1 MFGRGKGGLSKPKK
15 VHSLENLKYLHS
27 VLQKN
32 RVVNEQNYGTLVE
45 ALRLIA
51 EILIWGDQNDS
62 SVMDFFLEKNILEY
76 FLQYL
81 KQDLS
86 RKICVQLL
94 QTLNILFENITNQ
107 TAIYYLLSN
116 NHTNS
121 IITHRFDFTDE
132 EVMAYYISFLKILSF
147 RLNINTISFFY
158 IESRREFDLYVEAI
172 KLFAHPEG
180 MVRIAVRT
188 ITLNVHKVK
197 DEAALEF
204 IHHQTSLI
212 YFSHLVWSIGN
223 TILDIDCHNRC
234 QTKLKDLVA
243 EHIDHLHYIDDL
255 LSLGIEGLNEVL
267 CDQLLRRLFM
277 PLHIYSLFKQYK
289 SDATTNLGT
298 VRRPRL
304 SYSVTVFTLIH
315 VYLFLHDTR
324 LICLLTE
331 AILIGNITLPGLIIP
346 CNIPCSH
353 SQIVSDDSTTQDCSL
368 SVQNNLNYDDIDDTT
383 CGGGGGVDPA
393 MVIAKTL
400 IAATMSLRAADQASP
415 GQRLTAYLMHSVTSK
430 NPLIFSQP
438 SVSLEHGL
446 IQAKGVTP
454 TLMSIL
460 WPLNMPPLKLVDKN
474 SETCVQSSSS
484 SNLQEK
490 CSSNSLSDDSQ
501 SHSPNNNNNTGLCM
515 DASFTEKSPVQ
526 IEDSSLNLS
535 GVSTQDDQT
544 VDADL
549 SDLSGRVFLRSLF
562 RSLEIGSGSDQD
574 ALFSILLLFAIKSNK
589 GVDSPTLKLA
599 QLNSPYIENEPS
611 YNYTLVTKLIE
622 LIGDACKAE
631 SRIRLITVRMAVC
644 LLTDLVYSVDCGCQL
659 TDQHFAGIIN
669 AREEAMLVL
678 RSYFEISAIFLDL
691 FENELRRV
699 QSALPSLS
707 TLATDARLLLQPYS
721 SFMEQSNTVTK
732 NAATTSTISSISSSS
747 SLNKIPMLTCK
758 DMDLIYRLPNNERE
772 HVQRAIG
779 IYLIVHIWLERML
792 SLKVN
797 AIPCQDVVVSTD
809 NSGVSVNNSKIFSNN
824 FFSNLI
830 GIPGL
835 GGFCNI
841 PDPKTTTPVL
851 KIGDRLDLFSETLI
865 GCTVECS
872 GIHEKRFIVS
882 CGQQLVLVKPDS
894 KQLGWGVITFIGPLQ
909 DLESHCDPADS
920 RCLHV
925 TIHAPGHLTYQ
936 NSSPGRLAS
945 NTNSNNKSPIM
956 VAKFLFEDHI
966 RCMTARQLL
975 SRGKTVVEQTKLRK
989 IASLLDFPPQFIR
1002 EKFLANNPTS
1012 TGYNSGI
1019 VGSKSYMCNSQHTMI
1034 VNNRFDSAN
1043 PRGVHSSSHSS
1054 ISTGSSGKQISSN
1067 VMTETT
1073 TTEQSPSVQ
1082 IRKLIHDNNNNN
1094 INRDCHSKTGESV
1107 RSVDPQNN
1115 VNTLG
1120 CSHGTDASSSSTA
1133 VPLVCLANLN
1143 TSTTTTGSSTAST
1156 MILDKSIVKSN
1167 PPSYPTIVKPSNSR
1181 VVNQPEIS
1189 QLTLLFP
1196 VHKAVGDEKRIN
1208 ETKQQQQQQRQH
1220 EDQEEGEEEEET
1232 DSEKKKLINLS
1243 KEFSNLK
1250 STMFINDDLREN
1262 KQTEHN
1268 RLASKSKQLN
1278 YSPPSNIS
1286 DV

>member
-1 MFGRGKGGLSKPKK
+1 MFGRGKSSLSKPKK
-15 VHSLENLKYLHS
+15 VHSLENLRYLHS

-32 RVVNEQNYGTLVE
+32 RAVNEQNYGILVE

-76 FLQYL
+76 FLQYM

-86 RKICVQLL
+86 RRICVQLL

-116 NHTNS
+116 NHTNA
-121 IITHRFDFTDE
+121 IITHRFDFADE

-147 RLNINTISFFY
+147 RLNVNTISFFY

-223 TILDIDCHNRC
+223 TILDIDCHKC

-267 CDQLLRRLFM
+267 CDQLLRRLFI

-315 VYLFLHDTR
+315 VYLFLRDTR

-331 AILIGNITLPGLIIP
+331 AILIGDLTLPGLIIP
-346 CNIPCSH
+346 CNIPCSN
-353 SQIVSDDSTTQDCSL
+353 SQIVFNDSTTQDCSV
-368 SVQNNLNYDDIDDTT
+368 SFQNNLNYDETDDTASDD
-383 CGGGGGVDPA
+383 DPA
-393 MVIAKTL
+393 MNIARTL
-400 IAATMSLRAADQASP
+400 IAATVSLRASDQASP
-415 GQRLTAYLMHSVTSK
+415 GKRLTAYLIHSVTSK

-438 SVSLEHGL
+438 SESLEHGL
-446 IQAKGVTP
+446 TQAKGVTP
-454 TLMSIL
+454 TLMSVL
-460 WPLNMPPLKLVDKN
+460 WPPNMAPLKLVGRN
-474 SETCVQSSSS
+474 SETCAQSSSTSNPCEKRS
-484 SNLQEK
+484 SDLSPGDSQIQ
-490 CSSNSLSDDSQ
+490 SSNSCTDVSSI
-501 SHSPNNNNNTGLCM
+501 
-515 DASFTEKSPVQ
+515 EKSPVK
-526 IEDSSLNLS
+526 IEDSSFNS
-535 GVSTQDDQT
+535 SVVFEQNDKPI
-544 VDADL
+544 DADL
-549 SDLSGRVFLRSLF
+549 SNLSGRVFLRSLF
-562 RSLEIGSGSDQD
+562 RSLGIGSGSDQD

-589 GVDSPTLKLA
+589 GVDLATLKLA
-599 QLNSPYIENEPS
+599 QLDGPDIKNEPS

-622 LIGDACKAE
+622 LIGDACKAG
-631 SRIRLITVRMAVC
+631 SRIRLITVRMAIR
-644 LLTDLVYSVDCGCQL
+644 LLTDLVYSVSCGCQL
-659 TDQHFAGIIN
+659 SDQHFAGIIN
-669 AREEAMLVL
+669 SREEAMLVL

-691 FENELRRV
+691 FENELRRI
-699 QSALPSLS
+699 QSALPLLS
-707 TLATDARLLLQPYS
+707 TLATDARLLIKPYS
-721 SFMEQSNTVTK
+721 SFLEQSEITK
-732 NAATTSTISSISSSS
+732 DTTNAIISS
-747 SLNKIPMLTCK
+747 NKMQMLTCN

-779 IYLIVHIWLERML
+779 IYLLVHIWLERML
-792 SLKVN
+792 SLKMNVTS
-797 AIPCQDVVVSTD
+797 CQDVIVDTD
-809 NSGVSVNNSKIFSNN
+809 NICSSVHNSEIFPNDL
-824 FFSNLI
+824 FSNLV

-835 GGFCNI
+835 GGFCSI
-841 PDPKTTTPVL
+841 PDPKSTTPAL
-851 KIGDRLDLFSETLI
+851 KTGDRLDLFSETLI

-925 TIHAPGHLTYQ
+925 TIHAPGHLTCQ
-936 NSSPGRLAS
+936 NSSPGRLFS
-945 NTNSNNKSPIM
+945 NINNTNSKSPIM

-1002 EKFLANNPTS
+1002 EKFLANNTS

-1019 VGSKSYMCNSQHTMI
+1019 VGSKNYMCNNQHTMI
-1034 VNNRFDSAN
+1034 VNNRLDPAN
-1043 PRGVHSSSHSS
+1043 TRGMHLNSISSSGRR
-1054 ISTGSSGKQISSN
+1054 IGTNVITGTKRA
-1067 VMTETT
+1067 
-1073 TTEQSPSVQ
+1073 EQSPPVQ
-1082 IRKLIHDNNNNN
+1082 TRKFISDNDNNTNN
-1094 INRDCHSKTGESV
+1094 DSSSKTGEGV
-1107 RSVDPQNN
+1107 RPGDCLVGQQGN
-1115 VNTLG
+1115 VNTSG
-1120 CSHGTDASSSSTA
+1120 CLHDTYGTDASSLVA
-1133 VPLVCLANLN
+1133 PLVYLASSN
-1143 TSTTTTGSSTAST
+1143 TSAMSITKATESIAST
-1156 MILDKSIVKSN
+1156 STLGEPV
-1167 PPSYPTIVKPSNSR
+1167 VKPNPLLNFTITKTPNSR
-1181 VVNQPEIS
+1181 MMNQQEIS
-1189 QLTLLFP
+1189 QLTTSSS
-1196 VHKAVGDEKRIN
+1196 VHKTVGIGKRITEKKEEKQHWPQQHEDDDDEEEQTVDEKR
-1208 ETKQQQQQQRQH
+1208 
-1220 EDQEEGEEEEET
+1220 
-1232 DSEKKKLINLS
+1232 KLINLS
-1243 KEFSNLK
+1243 KALSNLK
-1250 STMFINDDLREN
+1250 PDMSTNDYLSGN
-1262 KQTEHN
+1262 KQAEHN
-1268 RLASKSKQLN
+1268 YLSSESKQLN
-1278 YSPPSNIS
+1278 YSSGNIS

>member
-1 MFGRGKGGLSKPKK
+1 MFGRGKSSLSKPKK
-15 VHSLENLKYLHS
+15 VHSLENLRYLHS

-32 RVVNEQNYGTLVE
+32 RAVNEQNYGILVE

-76 FLQYL
+76 FLQYM

-86 RKICVQLL
+86 RRICVQLL

-116 NHTNS
+116 NHTNA
-121 IITHRFDFTDE
+121 IITHRFDFADE

-147 RLNINTISFFY
+147 RLNVNTISFFY

-223 TILDIDCHNRC
+223 TILDIDCHKC

-267 CDQLLRRLFM
+267 CDQLLRRLFI

-315 VYLFLHDTR
+315 VYLFLRDTR

-331 AILIGNITLPGLIIP
+331 AILIGDLTLPGLIIP
-346 CNIPCSH
+346 CNIPCSN
-353 SQIVSDDSTTQDCSL
+353 SQIVFNDSTTQDCSV
-368 SVQNNLNYDDIDDTT
+368 SFQNNLNYDETDDTASDD
-383 CGGGGGVDPA
+383 DPA
-393 MVIAKTL
+393 MNIARTL
-400 IAATMSLRAADQASP
+400 IAATVSLRASDQASP
-415 GQRLTAYLMHSVTSK
+415 GKRLTAYLIHSVTSK

-438 SVSLEHGL
+438 SESLEHGL
-446 IQAKGVTP
+446 TQAKGVTP
-454 TLMSIL
+454 TLMSVL
-460 WPLNMPPLKLVDKN
+460 WPPNMAPLKLVGRN
-474 SETCVQSSSS
+474 SETCAQSSSTSNPCEKRS
-484 SNLQEK
+484 SDLSPGDSQIQ
-490 CSSNSLSDDSQ
+490 SSNSCTDVSSI
-501 SHSPNNNNNTGLCM
+501 
-515 DASFTEKSPVQ
+515 EKSPVK
-526 IEDSSLNLS
+526 IEDSSFNS
-535 GVSTQDDQT
+535 SVVFEQNDKPI
-544 VDADL
+544 DADL
-549 SDLSGRVFLRSLF
+549 SNLSGRVFLRSLF
-562 RSLEIGSGSDQD
+562 RSLGIGSGSDQD

-589 GVDSPTLKLA
+589 GVDLATLKLA
-599 QLNSPYIENEPS
+599 QLDGPDIKNEPS

-622 LIGDACKAE
+622 LIGDACKAG
-631 SRIRLITVRMAVC
+631 SRIRLITVRMAIR
-644 LLTDLVYSVDCGCQL
+644 LLTDLVYSVSCGCQL
-659 TDQHFAGIIN
+659 SDQHFAGIIN
-669 AREEAMLVL
+669 SREEAMLVL

-691 FENELRRV
+691 FENELRRI
-699 QSALPSLS
+699 QSALPLLS
-707 TLATDARLLLQPYS
+707 TLATDARLLIQPYS
-721 SFMEQSNTVTK
+721 SFLEQSEITK
-732 NAATTSTISSISSSS
+732 DTTNAIISS
-747 SLNKIPMLTCK
+747 NKMQMLTCN

-779 IYLIVHIWLERML
+779 IYLLVHIWLERML
-792 SLKVN
+792 SLKMNVTS
-797 AIPCQDVVVSTD
+797 CQDVIVDTD
-809 NSGVSVNNSKIFSNN
+809 NICSSVHNSEIFPNDL
-824 FFSNLI
+824 FSNLV

-835 GGFCNI
+835 GGFCSI
-841 PDPKTTTPVL
+841 PDPKSTTPAL
-851 KIGDRLDLFSETLI
+851 KTGDRLDLFSETLI

-925 TIHAPGHLTYQ
+925 TIHAPGHLTCQ
-936 NSSPGRLAS
+936 NSSPGRLFS
-945 NTNSNNKSPIM
+945 NINNTNSKSPIM

-1002 EKFLANNPTS
+1002 EKFLANNTS

-1019 VGSKSYMCNSQHTMI
+1019 VGSKNYMCNSQHTMI
-1034 VNNRFDSAN
+1034 VNNRFDPAN
-1043 PRGVHSSSHSS
+1043 TRGMHLNSISSSGRR
-1054 ISTGSSGKQISSN
+1054 IGTNVITGTKRA
-1067 VMTETT
+1067 
-1073 TTEQSPSVQ
+1073 EQSPPVQ
-1082 IRKLIHDNNNNN
+1082 TRKFISDNDNNTNN
-1094 INRDCHSKTGESV
+1094 DSSSKTGESV
-1107 RSVDPQNN
+1107 RPGDCLVGQQGN
-1115 VNTLG
+1115 VNTSG
-1120 CSHGTDASSSSTA
+1120 CLHDTYGTDASSLVA
-1133 VPLVCLANLN
+1133 PLVYLASSN
-1143 TSTTTTGSSTAST
+1143 TSAMSITKATESIAST
-1156 MILDKSIVKSN
+1156 STLGEPV
-1167 PPSYPTIVKPSNSR
+1167 VKPNPLLNFTITKTPNSR
-1181 VVNQPEIS
+1181 MMNQQEIS
-1189 QLTLLFP
+1189 QLTTSSS
-1196 VHKAVGDEKRIN
+1196 VHKTVGIGKRITEKKEEKQHWPQQHEDDDDEEEQTVDEKR
-1208 ETKQQQQQQRQH
+1208 
-1220 EDQEEGEEEEET
+1220 
-1232 DSEKKKLINLS
+1232 KLINLS
-1243 KEFSNLK
+1243 KALSNLK
-1250 STMFINDDLREN
+1250 PDMSTNDYLSGN
-1262 KQTEHN
+1262 KQAEHN
-1268 RLASKSKQLN
+1268 YLSSESKQLN
-1278 YSPPSNIS
+1278 YSSGNIS

>member
-1 MFGRGKGGLSKPKK
+1 MFGRGKSSLSKPKK
-15 VHSLENLKYLHS
+15 VHSLENLRYLHS

-32 RVVNEQNYGTLVE
+32 RAVNEQNYGILVE

-76 FLQYL
+76 FLQYM

-86 RKICVQLL
+86 RRICVQLL

-116 NHTNS
+116 NHTNA
-121 IITHRFDFTDE
+121 IITHRFDFADE

-147 RLNINTISFFY
+147 RLNVNTISFFY

-188 ITLNVHKVK
+188 ITLNVHK
-197 DEAALEF
+197 
-204 IHHQTSLI
+204 
-212 YFSHLVWSIGN
+212 GN
-223 TILDIDCHNRC
+223 TILDIDCHKC

-267 CDQLLRRLFM
+267 CDQLLRRLFI

-315 VYLFLHDTR
+315 VYLFLRDTR

-331 AILIGNITLPGLIIP
+331 AILIGDLTLPGLIIP
-346 CNIPCSH
+346 CNIPCSN
-353 SQIVSDDSTTQDCSL
+353 SQIVFNNSTTQDCSVSFL
-368 SVQNNLNYDDIDDTT
+368 NNLNYDETDDTASDD
-383 CGGGGGVDPA
+383 DPA
-393 MVIAKTL
+393 MNIARTL
-400 IAATMSLRAADQASP
+400 IAATVSLRASDQASP
-415 GQRLTAYLMHSVTSK
+415 GKRLTAYLIHSVTSK

-438 SVSLEHGL
+438 SESLEHGL
-446 IQAKGVTP
+446 TQAKGVTQ
-454 TLMSIL
+454 TLMSVL
-460 WPLNMPPLKLVDKN
+460 WPPNMAPLKLVERN
-474 SETCVQSSSS
+474 SETCAQSSSTSNPYEKRS
-484 SNLQEK
+484 SD
-490 CSSNSLSDDSQ
+490 LSPGDSQ
-501 SHSPNNNNNTGLCM
+501 IQSPNSCT
-515 DASFTEKSPVQ
+515 DVSSIEKSPVKT
-526 IEDSSLNLS
+526 EDSSFNS
-535 GVSTQDDQT
+535 SVVFGQNDKPI
-544 VDADL
+544 DADL
-549 SDLSGRVFLRSLF
+549 SNLSGRVFLRSLF

-589 GVDSPTLKLA
+589 GVDLATLKLA
-599 QLNSPYIENEPS
+599 QLNGLDIKNEPS

-622 LIGDACKAE
+622 LIGDACKAG
-631 SRIRLITVRMAVC
+631 SRIRLITVRMAIR
-644 LLTDLVYSVDCGCQL
+644 LLTDLVYSVSCGCQL
-659 TDQHFAGIIN
+659 SDQHFAGIIN

-691 FENELRRV
+691 FENELRRI
-699 QSALPSLS
+699 QSALPLLS
-707 TLATDARLLLQPYS
+707 TLATDARLLIQPYS
-721 SFMEQSNTVTK
+721 SFLEQSEITK
-732 NAATTSTISSISSSS
+732 DTTNAISSS
-747 SLNKIPMLTCK
+747 NKMQMLTCD

-772 HVQRAIG
+772 HIQRAIG

-792 SLKVN
+792 SLKMNVTS
-797 AIPCQDVVVSTD
+797 CQDVIVDAD
-809 NSGVSVNNSKIFSNN
+809 NICSSVHNSEIFPNDL
-824 FFSNLI
+824 FSNLV

-835 GGFCNI
+835 GGFCSI
-841 PDPKTTTPVL
+841 SDPKSTTPTL
-851 KIGDRLDLFSETLI
+851 KTGDRLDLFSETLI

-925 TIHAPGHLTYQ
+925 TIHAPGHLTCQ
-936 NSSPGRLAS
+936 NSSPGRLFS
-945 NTNSNNKSPIM
+945 NINNTNSKSPIM

-1002 EKFLANNPTS
+1002 EKFLANNTS

-1019 VGSKSYMCNSQHTMI
+1019 VGSKNYMCNSQHTMI
-1034 VNNRFDSAN
+1034 VNNRFDPAN
-1043 PRGVHSSSHSS
+1043 TSGMHLNS
-1054 ISTGSSGKQISSN
+1054 ISTSGRRIGAN
-1067 VMTETT
+1067 VITGTKRA
-1073 TTEQSPSVQ
+1073 EQSPPVQ
-1082 IRKLIHDNNNNN
+1082 IRKFISDNDNSTNN
-1094 INRDCHSKTGESV
+1094 DSSSKTGESV
-1107 RSVDPQNN
+1107 RPGDCLVGLQGNA
-1115 VNTLG
+1115 NTSG
-1120 CSHGTDASSSSTA
+1120 CLHDTYGTDASSLVA
-1133 VPLVCLANLN
+1133 PLVCLANSN
-1143 TSTTTTGSSTAST
+1143 TSTMSITKATESTAST
-1156 MILDKSIVKSN
+1156 STLGEPV
-1167 PPSYPTIVKPSNSR
+1167 VKPNPLLNFTITKTPNSR
-1181 VVNQPEIS
+1181 MMNQQEIS
-1189 QLTLLFP
+1189 QLTTSSS
-1196 VHKAVGDEKRIN
+1196 VHKTVGVGKRITEKKEEKQHWPQQHEDDEEEQTVDEKR
-1208 ETKQQQQQQRQH
+1208 
-1220 EDQEEGEEEEET
+1220 
-1232 DSEKKKLINLS
+1232 KLINLS
-1243 KEFSNLK
+1243 KAFSNLK
-1250 STMFINDDLREN
+1250 PDMSTNDYLSGN
-1262 KQTEHN
+1262 KQAEHN
-1268 RLASKSKQLN
+1268 YLSSESKQLN
-1278 YSPPSNIS
+1278 YSPGDIS

>member
-1 MFGRGKGGLSKPKK
+1 
-15 VHSLENLKYLHS
+15 
-27 VLQKN
+27 
-32 RVVNEQNYGTLVE
+32 
-45 ALRLIA
+45 
-51 EILIWGDQNDS
+51 
-62 SVMDFFLEKNILEY
+62 MDFFLEKNILEY
-76 FLQYL
+76 FLQYM

-86 RKICVQLL
+86 RRICVQLL

-116 NHTNS
+116 NHTNA
-121 IITHRFDFTDE
+121 IITHRFDFADE

-147 RLNINTISFFY
+147 RLNVNTISFFY

-223 TILDIDCHNRC
+223 TILDIDCHKC

-267 CDQLLRRLFM
+267 CDQLLRRLFI

-315 VYLFLHDTR
+315 VYLFLRDTR

-331 AILIGNITLPGLIIP
+331 AILIGDLTLPGLIIP
-346 CNIPCSH
+346 CNIPCSN
-353 SQIVSDDSTTQDCSL
+353 SQIVFNDSTTQDCSV
-368 SVQNNLNYDDIDDTT
+368 SFQNNLNYDETDDTASDD
-383 CGGGGGVDPA
+383 DPA
-393 MVIAKTL
+393 MNIARTL
-400 IAATMSLRAADQASP
+400 IAATVSLRASDQASP
-415 GQRLTAYLMHSVTSK
+415 GKRLTAYLIHSVTSK

-438 SVSLEHGL
+438 SESLEHGL
-446 IQAKGVTP
+446 TQAKGVTP
-454 TLMSIL
+454 TLMSVL
-460 WPLNMPPLKLVDKN
+460 WPPNMAPLKLVGRN
-474 SETCVQSSSS
+474 SETCAQSSSTSNPCEKRS
-484 SNLQEK
+484 SDLSPGDSQIQ
-490 CSSNSLSDDSQ
+490 SSNSCTDVSSI
-501 SHSPNNNNNTGLCM
+501 
-515 DASFTEKSPVQ
+515 EKSPVK
-526 IEDSSLNLS
+526 IEDSSFNS
-535 GVSTQDDQT
+535 SVVFEQNDKPI
-544 VDADL
+544 DADL
-549 SDLSGRVFLRSLF
+549 SNLSGRVFLRSLF
-562 RSLEIGSGSDQD
+562 RSLGIGSGSDQD

-589 GVDSPTLKLA
+589 GVDLATLKLA
-599 QLNSPYIENEPS
+599 QLDGPDIKNEPS

-622 LIGDACKAE
+622 LIGDACKAG
-631 SRIRLITVRMAVC
+631 SRIRLITVRMAIR
-644 LLTDLVYSVDCGCQL
+644 LLTDLVYSVSCGCQL
-659 TDQHFAGIIN
+659 SDQHFAGIIN
-669 AREEAMLVL
+669 SREEAMLVL

-691 FENELRRV
+691 FENELRRI
-699 QSALPSLS
+699 QSALPLLS
-707 TLATDARLLLQPYS
+707 TLATDARLLIQPYS
-721 SFMEQSNTVTK
+721 SFLEQSEITK
-732 NAATTSTISSISSSS
+732 DTTNAIISS
-747 SLNKIPMLTCK
+747 NKMQMLTCN

-779 IYLIVHIWLERML
+779 IYLLVHIWLERML
-792 SLKVN
+792 SLKMNVTS
-797 AIPCQDVVVSTD
+797 CQDVIVDTD
-809 NSGVSVNNSKIFSNN
+809 NICSSVHNSEIFPNDL
-824 FFSNLI
+824 FSNLV

-835 GGFCNI
+835 GGFCSI
-841 PDPKTTTPVL
+841 PDPKSTTPAL
-851 KIGDRLDLFSETLI
+851 KTGDRLDLFSETLI

-925 TIHAPGHLTYQ
+925 TIHAPGHLTCQ
-936 NSSPGRLAS
+936 NSSPGRLFS
-945 NTNSNNKSPIM
+945 NINNTNSKSPIM

-1002 EKFLANNPTS
+1002 EKFLANNTS

-1019 VGSKSYMCNSQHTMI
+1019 VGSKNYMCNSQHTMI
-1034 VNNRFDSAN
+1034 VNNRFDPAN
-1043 PRGVHSSSHSS
+1043 TRGMHLNSISSSGRR
-1054 ISTGSSGKQISSN
+1054 IGTNVITGTKRA
-1067 VMTETT
+1067 
-1073 TTEQSPSVQ
+1073 EQSPPVQ
-1082 IRKLIHDNNNNN
+1082 TRKFISDNDNNTNN
-1094 INRDCHSKTGESV
+1094 DSSSKTGESV
-1107 RSVDPQNN
+1107 RPGDCLVGQQGN
-1115 VNTLG
+1115 VNTSG
-1120 CSHGTDASSSSTA
+1120 CLHDTYGTDASSLVA
-1133 VPLVCLANLN
+1133 PLVYLASSN
-1143 TSTTTTGSSTAST
+1143 TSAMSITKATESIAST
-1156 MILDKSIVKSN
+1156 STLGEPV
-1167 PPSYPTIVKPSNSR
+1167 VKPNPLLNFTITKTPNSR
-1181 VVNQPEIS
+1181 MMNQQEIS
-1189 QLTLLFP
+1189 QLTTSSS
-1196 VHKAVGDEKRIN
+1196 VHKTVGIGKRITEKKEEKQHWPQQHEDDDDEEEQTVDEKR
-1208 ETKQQQQQQRQH
+1208 
-1220 EDQEEGEEEEET
+1220 
-1232 DSEKKKLINLS
+1232 KLINLS
-1243 KEFSNLK
+1243 KALSNLK
-1250 STMFINDDLREN
+1250 PDMSTNDYLSGN
-1262 KQTEHN
+1262 KQAEHN
-1268 RLASKSKQLN
+1268 YLSSESKQLN
-1278 YSPPSNIS
+1278 YSSGNIS

>member
-1 MFGRGKGGLSKPKK
+1 MFGRGKSSLSKPKK

-32 RVVNEQNYGTLVE
+32 RAVSEQNYGILVE

-76 FLQYL
+76 FLQYM

-86 RKICVQLL
+86 RRICVQLL

-116 NHTNS
+116 NHTNA

-147 RLNINTISFFY
+147 RLNVNTISFFY
-158 IESRREFDLYVEAI
+158 IESRREFNLYVEAI

-223 TILDIDCHNRC
+223 TILDIDCHKC

-267 CDQLLRRLFM
+267 CDQLLRRLFI
-277 PLHIYSLFKQYK
+277 PLHIYSLLKQYK
-289 SDATTNLGT
+289 SDATTNLGA

-315 VYLFLHDTR
+315 VYLFLRDTR

-331 AILIGNITLPGLIIP
+331 AILIGDLTLPGLIIP
-346 CNIPCSH
+346 CNIPCSN
-353 SQIVSDDSTTQDCSL
+353 SQIVFNDPTTQDCSV
-368 SVQNNLNYDDIDDTT
+368 SFQRNLNYEETDDTASDD
-383 CGGGGGVDPA
+383 DPA
-393 MVIAKTL
+393 MIIAKTL
-400 IAATMSLRAADQASP
+400 IAATVSLRASDQASP
-415 GQRLTAYLMHSVTSK
+415 GQRLTTYLIHSVTSK

-438 SVSLEHGL
+438 SESLEHGL
-446 IQAKGVTP
+446 TQAKGVTP
-454 TLMSIL
+454 TLMSVL
-460 WPLNMPPLKLVDKN
+460 WPPNVAPLKLVEKN
-474 SETCVQSSSS
+474 TETYVQSSIS
-484 SNLQEK
+484 SNPCEK
-490 CSSNSLSDDSQ
+490 RSSDLSPGDSQ
-501 SHSPNNNNNTGLCM
+501 IQSPNSCQ
-515 DASFTEKSPVQ
+515 DSYASFEKSPVK
-526 IEDSSLNLS
+526 IEDSSSNS
-535 GVSTQDDQT
+535 SVVFEQNDKMI
-544 VDADL
+544 DADL
-549 SDLSGRVFLRSLF
+549 SNLSGRVFLRSLF

-574 ALFSILLLFAIKSNK
+574 AIFSILLLFAIKSNK
-589 GVDSPTLKLA
+589 GVDLATLKLA
-599 QLNSPYIENEPS
+599 QLNGPDIKNEPS

-631 SRIRLITVRMAVC
+631 SRIRLITVRMAIR
-644 LLTDLVYSVDCGCQL
+644 LLTDLVYSVNCGCQL
-659 TDQHFAGIIN
+659 SDQHFAEIIN

-691 FENELRRV
+691 FENELRRI
-699 QSALPSLS
+699 QSALPLLS
-707 TLATDARLLLQPYS
+707 TLATDARLLIQPYS
-721 SFMEQSNTVTK
+721 SYLEQSDEITK
-732 NAATTSTISSISSSS
+732 HTTNATTSS
-747 SLNKIPMLTCK
+747 NKMQMLTCN

-772 HVQRAIG
+772 HIQRAIG

-792 SLKVN
+792 TLKMNVTS
-797 AIPCQDVVVSTD
+797 CQDVIVDAD
-809 NSGVSVNNSKIFSNN
+809 NICLSVQNSEIFPNDL
-824 FFSNLI
+824 FSNLV

-835 GGFCNI
+835 GGFCSI
-841 PDPKTTTPVL
+841 PDPKTTTPSL
-851 KIGDRLDLFSETLI
+851 KTGDRLDLFSETLI

-925 TIHAPGHLTYQ
+925 TIHAPGHLTCQ
-936 NSSPGRLAS
+936 NSSPGRLFS
-945 NTNSNNKSPIM
+945 NINNTDSKSPIM

-1002 EKFLANNPTS
+1002 EKFLANNTS
-1012 TGYNSGI
+1012 TGYNNGI
-1019 VGSKSYMCNSQHTMI
+1019 VGSKNYMCNNQHTMI
-1034 VNNRFDSAN
+1034 VNNRFDPAN
-1043 PRGVHSSSHSS
+1043 TRGMHLNSSSSS
-1054 ISTGSSGKQISSN
+1054 VKRISTN
-1067 VMTETT
+1067 VITGTKRA
-1073 TTEQSPSVQ
+1073 EQSPPVQ
-1082 IRKLIHDNNNNN
+1082 IRKFINDNDNSNTNKDSSGK
-1094 INRDCHSKTGESV
+1094 IGESV
-1107 RSVDPQNN
+1107 RPGVCLFDQQGD
-1115 VNTLG
+1115 VNTSG
-1120 CSHGTDASSSSTA
+1120 CLHDTYGTDSSSLVA
-1133 VPLVCLANLN
+1133 PLVCLANSS
-1143 TSTTTTGSSTAST
+1143 TSTISMTKAIESTAST
-1156 MILDKSIVKSN
+1156 STLGEPVVKSN
-1167 PPSYPTIVKPSNSR
+1167 PLQTFTIIKTPNSR
-1181 VVNQPEIS
+1181 IMNQQEIS
-1189 QLTLLFP
+1189 QLTSSS
-1196 VHKAVGDEKRIN
+1196 VHKTVSDGKRIN
-1208 ETKQQQQQQRQH
+1208 KKKEDKQQWPQLH
-1220 EDQEEGEEEEET
+1220 EDEDEQIV
-1232 DSEKKKLINLS
+1232 DEKKKLINLS
-1243 KEFSNLK
+1243 EAFSNLK
-1250 STMFINDDLREN
+1250 SNMFTNDYSSGN
-1262 KQTEHN
+1262 KQAEHQC
-1268 RLASKSKQLN
+1268 LSSESKQSN
-1278 YSPPSNIS
+1278 YSSGDIS

>member
-1 MFGRGKGGLSKPKK
+1 MFGRGKSSLSKPKK
-15 VHSLENLKYLHS
+15 VHSLENLRYLHS

-32 RVVNEQNYGTLVE
+32 RAVNEQNYGILVE

-76 FLQYL
+76 FLQYM

-86 RKICVQLL
+86 RRICVQLL

-116 NHTNS
+116 NHTNA
-121 IITHRFDFTDE
+121 IITHRFDFADE

-147 RLNINTISFFY
+147 RLNVNTISFFY

-223 TILDIDCHNRC
+223 TILDIDCHKC

-267 CDQLLRRLFM
+267 CDQLLRRLFI

-315 VYLFLHDTR
+315 VYLFLRDTR

-331 AILIGNITLPGLIIP
+331 AILIGDLTLPGLIIP
-346 CNIPCSH
+346 CNIPCSN
-353 SQIVSDDSTTQDCSL
+353 SQIVFNDSTTQDCSV
-368 SVQNNLNYDDIDDTT
+368 SFQNNLNYDETDDTASDD
-383 CGGGGGVDPA
+383 DPA
-393 MVIAKTL
+393 MNIARTL
-400 IAATMSLRAADQASP
+400 IAATVSLRASDQASP
-415 GQRLTAYLMHSVTSK
+415 GKRLTAYLIHSVTSK

-438 SVSLEHGL
+438 SESLEHGL
-446 IQAKGVTP
+446 TQAKGVTP
-454 TLMSIL
+454 TLMSVL
-460 WPLNMPPLKLVDKN
+460 WPPNMAPLKLVGRN
-474 SETCVQSSSS
+474 SETCAQSSSTSNPCEKRS
-484 SNLQEK
+484 SDLSPGDSQIQ
-490 CSSNSLSDDSQ
+490 SSNSCTDVSSI
-501 SHSPNNNNNTGLCM
+501 
-515 DASFTEKSPVQ
+515 EKSPVK
-526 IEDSSLNLS
+526 IEDSSFNS
-535 GVSTQDDQT
+535 SVVFEQNDKPI
-544 VDADL
+544 DADL
-549 SDLSGRVFLRSLF
+549 SNLSGRVFLRSLF
-562 RSLEIGSGSDQD
+562 RSLGIGSGSDQD

-589 GVDSPTLKLA
+589 GVDLATLKLA
-599 QLNSPYIENEPS
+599 QLDGPDIKNEPS

-622 LIGDACKAE
+622 LIGDACKAG
-631 SRIRLITVRMAVC
+631 SRIRLITVRMAIR
-644 LLTDLVYSVDCGCQL
+644 LLTDLVYSVSCGCQL
-659 TDQHFAGIIN
+659 SDQHFAGIIN
-669 AREEAMLVL
+669 SREEAMLVL

-691 FENELRRV
+691 FENELRRI
-699 QSALPSLS
+699 QSALPLLS
-707 TLATDARLLLQPYS
+707 TLATDARLLIQPYS
-721 SFMEQSNTVTK
+721 SFLEQSEITK
-732 NAATTSTISSISSSS
+732 DTTNAIISS
-747 SLNKIPMLTCK
+747 NKMQMLTCN

-779 IYLIVHIWLERML
+779 IYLLVHIWLERML
-792 SLKVN
+792 SLKMNVTS
-797 AIPCQDVVVSTD
+797 CQDVIVDTD
-809 NSGVSVNNSKIFSNN
+809 NICSSVHNSEIFPNDL
-824 FFSNLI
+824 FSNLV

-835 GGFCNI
+835 GGFCSI
-841 PDPKTTTPVL
+841 PDPKSTTPAL
-851 KIGDRLDLFSETLI
+851 KTGDRLDLFSETLI

-925 TIHAPGHLTYQ
+925 TIHAPGHLTCQ
-936 NSSPGRLAS
+936 NSSPGRLFS
-945 NTNSNNKSPIM
+945 NINNTNSKSPIM

-1002 EKFLANNPTS
+1002 EKFLANNTS

-1019 VGSKSYMCNSQHTMI
+1019 VGSKNYMCNSQHTMI
-1034 VNNRFDSAN
+1034 VNNRFDPAN
-1043 PRGVHSSSHSS
+1043 TRGMHLNSISSSGRR
-1054 ISTGSSGKQISSN
+1054 IGTNVITGTKRA
-1067 VMTETT
+1067 
-1073 TTEQSPSVQ
+1073 EQSPPVQ
-1082 IRKLIHDNNNNN
+1082 TRKFISDNDNNTNN
-1094 INRDCHSKTGESV
+1094 DSSSKTGESV
-1107 RSVDPQNN
+1107 RPDLSVLETN
-1115 VNTLG
+1115 
-1120 CSHGTDASSSSTA
+1120 
-1133 VPLVCLANLN
+1133 
-1143 TSTTTTGSSTAST
+1143 
-1156 MILDKSIVKSN
+1156 
-1167 PPSYPTIVKPSNSR
+1167 SY
-1181 VVNQPEIS
+1181 
-1189 QLTLLFP
+1189 
-1196 VHKAVGDEKRIN
+1196 H
-1208 ETKQQQQQQRQH
+1208 
-1220 EDQEEGEEEEET
+1220 
-1232 DSEKKKLINLS
+1232 
-1243 KEFSNLK
+1243 
-1250 STMFINDDLREN
+1250 
-1262 KQTEHN
+1262 
-1268 RLASKSKQLN
+1268 
-1278 YSPPSNIS
+1278 
-1286 DV
+1286 

>member
-1 MFGRGKGGLSKPKK
+1 MFGRGKSSLSKPKK
-15 VHSLENLKYLHS
+15 VHSLENLRYLHS

-32 RVVNEQNYGTLVE
+32 RAVNEQNYGILVE

-76 FLQYL
+76 FLQYM

-86 RKICVQLL
+86 RRICVQLL

-116 NHTNS
+116 NHTNA
-121 IITHRFDFTDE
+121 IITHRFDFADE

-147 RLNINTISFFY
+147 RLNVNTISFFY

-223 TILDIDCHNRC
+223 TILDIDCHKC

-267 CDQLLRRLFM
+267 CDQLLRRLFI

-315 VYLFLHDTR
+315 VYLFLRDTR

-331 AILIGNITLPGLIIP
+331 AILIGDLTLPGLIIP
-346 CNIPCSH
+346 CNIPCSN
-353 SQIVSDDSTTQDCSL
+353 SQIVFNDSTTQDCSV
-368 SVQNNLNYDDIDDTT
+368 SFQNNLNYDETDDTASDD
-383 CGGGGGVDPA
+383 DPA
-393 MVIAKTL
+393 MNIARTL
-400 IAATMSLRAADQASP
+400 IAATVSLRASDQASP
-415 GQRLTAYLMHSVTSK
+415 GKRLTAYLIHSVTSK

-438 SVSLEHGL
+438 SESLEHGL
-446 IQAKGVTP
+446 TQAKGVTP
-454 TLMSIL
+454 TLMSVL
-460 WPLNMPPLKLVDKN
+460 WPPNMAPLKLVGRN
-474 SETCVQSSSS
+474 SETCAQSSSTSNPCEKRS
-484 SNLQEK
+484 SDLSPGDSQIQ
-490 CSSNSLSDDSQ
+490 SSNSCTALFDFIANKRRIENKASSEPEPIPKERNKDLKKTRPDRFDKSASIGLSFCSKTTDELNDES
-501 SHSPNNNNNTGLCM
+501 SILTG
-515 DASFTEKSPVQ
+515 DFS
-526 IEDSSLNLS
+526 IED
-535 GVSTQDDQT
+535 TC
-544 VDADL
+544 VDLA
-549 SDLSGRVFLRSLF
+549 
-562 RSLEIGSGSDQD
+562 
-574 ALFSILLLFAIKSNK
+574 
-589 GVDSPTLKLA
+589 TLKLA
-599 QLNSPYIENEPS
+599 QLDGPDIKNEPS

-622 LIGDACKAE
+622 LIGDACKAG
-631 SRIRLITVRMAVC
+631 SRIRLITVRMAIR
-644 LLTDLVYSVDCGCQL
+644 LLTDLVYSVSCGCQL
-659 TDQHFAGIIN
+659 SDQHFAGIIN
-669 AREEAMLVL
+669 SREEAMLVL

-691 FENELRRV
+691 FENELRRI
-699 QSALPSLS
+699 QSALPLLS
-707 TLATDARLLLQPYS
+707 TLATDARLLIQPYS
-721 SFMEQSNTVTK
+721 SFLEQSEITK
-732 NAATTSTISSISSSS
+732 DTTNAIISS
-747 SLNKIPMLTCK
+747 NKMQMLTCN

-779 IYLIVHIWLERML
+779 IYLLVHIWLERML
-792 SLKVN
+792 SLKMNVTS
-797 AIPCQDVVVSTD
+797 CQDVIVDTD
-809 NSGVSVNNSKIFSNN
+809 NICSSVHNSEIFPNDL
-824 FFSNLI
+824 FSNLV

-835 GGFCNI
+835 GGFCSI
-841 PDPKTTTPVL
+841 PDPKSTTPAL
-851 KIGDRLDLFSETLI
+851 KTGDRLDLFSETLI

-925 TIHAPGHLTYQ
+925 TIHAPGHLTCQ
-936 NSSPGRLAS
+936 NSSPGRLFS
-945 NTNSNNKSPIM
+945 NINNTNSKSPIM

-1002 EKFLANNPTS
+1002 EKFLANNTS

-1019 VGSKSYMCNSQHTMI
+1019 VGSKNYMCNNQHTMI
-1034 VNNRFDSAN
+1034 VNNRLDPAN
-1043 PRGVHSSSHSS
+1043 TRGMHLNSISSSGRR
-1054 ISTGSSGKQISSN
+1054 IGTNVITGTKRA
-1067 VMTETT
+1067 
-1073 TTEQSPSVQ
+1073 EQSPPVQ
-1082 IRKLIHDNNNNN
+1082 TRKFISDNDNNTNN
-1094 INRDCHSKTGESV
+1094 DSSSKTGEGV
-1107 RSVDPQNN
+1107 RPGDCLVGQQGN
-1115 VNTLG
+1115 VNTSG
-1120 CSHGTDASSSSTA
+1120 CLHDTYGTDASSLVA
-1133 VPLVCLANLN
+1133 PLVYLASSN
-1143 TSTTTTGSSTAST
+1143 TSAMSITKATESIAST
-1156 MILDKSIVKSN
+1156 STLGEPV
-1167 PPSYPTIVKPSNSR
+1167 VKPNPLLNFTITKTPNSR
-1181 VVNQPEIS
+1181 MMNQQEIS
-1189 QLTLLFP
+1189 QLTTSSS
-1196 VHKAVGDEKRIN
+1196 VHKTVGIGKRITEKKEEKQHWPQQHEDDDDEEEQTVDEKR
-1208 ETKQQQQQQRQH
+1208 
-1220 EDQEEGEEEEET
+1220 
-1232 DSEKKKLINLS
+1232 KLINLS
-1243 KEFSNLK
+1243 KALSNLK
-1250 STMFINDDLREN
+1250 PDMSTNDYLSGN
-1262 KQTEHN
+1262 KQAEHN
-1268 RLASKSKQLN
+1268 YLSSESKQLN
-1278 YSPPSNIS
+1278 YSSGNIS

>member
-1 MFGRGKGGLSKPKK
+1 M
-15 VHSLENLKYLHS
+15 
-27 VLQKN
+27 
-32 RVVNEQNYGTLVE
+32 
-45 ALRLIA
+45 
-51 EILIWGDQNDS
+51 
-62 SVMDFFLEKNILEY
+62 
-76 FLQYL
+76 

-86 RKICVQLL
+86 RRICVQLL

-116 NHTNS
+116 NHTNA
-121 IITHRFDFTDE
+121 IITHRFDFADE

-147 RLNINTISFFY
+147 RLNVNTISFFY

-223 TILDIDCHNRC
+223 TILDIDCHKC

-267 CDQLLRRLFM
+267 CDQLLRRLFI

-315 VYLFLHDTR
+315 VYLFLRDTR

-331 AILIGNITLPGLIIP
+331 AILIGDLTLPGLIIP
-346 CNIPCSH
+346 CNIPCSN
-353 SQIVSDDSTTQDCSL
+353 SQIVFNDSTTQDCSV
-368 SVQNNLNYDDIDDTT
+368 SFQNNLNYDETDDTASDD
-383 CGGGGGVDPA
+383 DPA
-393 MVIAKTL
+393 MNIARTL
-400 IAATMSLRAADQASP
+400 IAATVSLRASDQASP
-415 GQRLTAYLMHSVTSK
+415 GKRLTAYLIHSVTSK

-438 SVSLEHGL
+438 SESLEHGL
-446 IQAKGVTP
+446 TQAKGVTP
-454 TLMSIL
+454 TLMSVL
-460 WPLNMPPLKLVDKN
+460 WPPNMAPLKLVGRN
-474 SETCVQSSSS
+474 SETCAQSSSTSNPCEKRS
-484 SNLQEK
+484 SDLSPGDSQIQ
-490 CSSNSLSDDSQ
+490 SSNSCTDVSSI
-501 SHSPNNNNNTGLCM
+501 
-515 DASFTEKSPVQ
+515 EKSPVK
-526 IEDSSLNLS
+526 IEDSSFNS
-535 GVSTQDDQT
+535 SVVFEQNDKPI
-544 VDADL
+544 DADL
-549 SDLSGRVFLRSLF
+549 SNLSGRVFLRSLF
-562 RSLEIGSGSDQD
+562 RSLGIGSGSDQD

-589 GVDSPTLKLA
+589 GVDLATLKLA
-599 QLNSPYIENEPS
+599 QLDGPDIKNEPS

-622 LIGDACKAE
+622 LIGDACKAG
-631 SRIRLITVRMAVC
+631 SRIRLITVRMAIR
-644 LLTDLVYSVDCGCQL
+644 LLTDLVYSVSCGCQL
-659 TDQHFAGIIN
+659 SDQHFAGIIN
-669 AREEAMLVL
+669 SREEAMLVL

-691 FENELRRV
+691 FENELRRI
-699 QSALPSLS
+699 QSALPLLS
-707 TLATDARLLLQPYS
+707 TLATDARLLIQPYS
-721 SFMEQSNTVTK
+721 SFLEQSEITK
-732 NAATTSTISSISSSS
+732 DTTNAIISS
-747 SLNKIPMLTCK
+747 NKMQMLTCN

-779 IYLIVHIWLERML
+779 IYLLVHIWLERML
-792 SLKVN
+792 SLKMNVTS
-797 AIPCQDVVVSTD
+797 CQDVIVDTD
-809 NSGVSVNNSKIFSNN
+809 NICSSVHNSEIFPNDL
-824 FFSNLI
+824 FSNLV

-835 GGFCNI
+835 GGFCSI
-841 PDPKTTTPVL
+841 PDPKSTTPAL
-851 KIGDRLDLFSETLI
+851 KTGDRLDLFSETLI

-925 TIHAPGHLTYQ
+925 TIHAPGHLTCQ
-936 NSSPGRLAS
+936 NSSPGRLFS
-945 NTNSNNKSPIM
+945 NINNTNSKSPIM

-1002 EKFLANNPTS
+1002 EKFLANNTS

-1019 VGSKSYMCNSQHTMI
+1019 VGSKNYMCNSQHTMI
-1034 VNNRFDSAN
+1034 VNNRFDPAN
-1043 PRGVHSSSHSS
+1043 TRGMHLNSISSSGRR
-1054 ISTGSSGKQISSN
+1054 IGTNVITGTKRA
-1067 VMTETT
+1067 
-1073 TTEQSPSVQ
+1073 EQSPPVQ
-1082 IRKLIHDNNNNN
+1082 TRKFISDNDNNTNN
-1094 INRDCHSKTGESV
+1094 DSSSKTGESV
-1107 RSVDPQNN
+1107 RPGDCLVGQQGN
-1115 VNTLG
+1115 VNTSG
-1120 CSHGTDASSSSTA
+1120 CLHDTYGTDASSLVA
-1133 VPLVCLANLN
+1133 PLVYLASSN
-1143 TSTTTTGSSTAST
+1143 TSAMSITKATESIAST
-1156 MILDKSIVKSN
+1156 STLGEPV
-1167 PPSYPTIVKPSNSR
+1167 VKPNPLLNFTITKTPNSR
-1181 VVNQPEIS
+1181 MMNQQEIS
-1189 QLTLLFP
+1189 QLTTSSS
-1196 VHKAVGDEKRIN
+1196 VHKTVGIGKRITEKKEEKQHWPQQHEDDDDEEEQTVDEKR
-1208 ETKQQQQQQRQH
+1208 
-1220 EDQEEGEEEEET
+1220 
-1232 DSEKKKLINLS
+1232 KLINLS
-1243 KEFSNLK
+1243 KALSNLK
-1250 STMFINDDLREN
+1250 PDMSTNDYLSGN
-1262 KQTEHN
+1262 KQAEHN
-1268 RLASKSKQLN
+1268 YLSSESKQLN
-1278 YSPPSNIS
+1278 YSSGNIS

>member
-1 MFGRGKGGLSKPKK
+1 MFGRGKSSLSKPKK
-15 VHSLENLKYLHS
+15 VHSLENLRYLHS

-32 RVVNEQNYGTLVE
+32 RAVNEQNYGILVE

-76 FLQYL
+76 FLQYM

-86 RKICVQLL
+86 RRICVQLL

-116 NHTNS
+116 NHTNA
-121 IITHRFDFTDE
+121 IITHRFDFADE

-147 RLNINTISFFY
+147 RLNVNTISFFY

-188 ITLNVHKVK
+188 ITLNVHK
-197 DEAALEF
+197 
-204 IHHQTSLI
+204 
-212 YFSHLVWSIGN
+212 GN
-223 TILDIDCHNRC
+223 TILDIDCHKC

-267 CDQLLRRLFM
+267 CDQLLRRLFI

-315 VYLFLHDTR
+315 VYLFLRDTR

-331 AILIGNITLPGLIIP
+331 AILIGDLTLPGLIIP
-346 CNIPCSH
+346 CNIPCSN
-353 SQIVSDDSTTQDCSL
+353 SQIVFNDSTTQDCSV
-368 SVQNNLNYDDIDDTT
+368 SFQNNLNYDETDDTASDD
-383 CGGGGGVDPA
+383 DPA
-393 MVIAKTL
+393 MNIARTL
-400 IAATMSLRAADQASP
+400 IAATVSLRASDQASP
-415 GQRLTAYLMHSVTSK
+415 GKRLTAYLIHSVTSK

-438 SVSLEHGL
+438 SESLEHGL
-446 IQAKGVTP
+446 TQAKGVTP
-454 TLMSIL
+454 TLMSVL
-460 WPLNMPPLKLVDKN
+460 WPPNMAPLKLVGRN
-474 SETCVQSSSS
+474 SETCAQSSSTSNPCEKRS
-484 SNLQEK
+484 SDLSPGDSQIQ
-490 CSSNSLSDDSQ
+490 SSNSCTDVSSI
-501 SHSPNNNNNTGLCM
+501 
-515 DASFTEKSPVQ
+515 EKSPVK
-526 IEDSSLNLS
+526 IEDSSFNS
-535 GVSTQDDQT
+535 SVVFEQNDKPI
-544 VDADL
+544 DADL
-549 SDLSGRVFLRSLF
+549 SNLSGRVFLRSLF
-562 RSLEIGSGSDQD
+562 RSLGIGSGSDQD

-589 GVDSPTLKLA
+589 GVDLATLKLA
-599 QLNSPYIENEPS
+599 QLDGPDIKNEPS

-622 LIGDACKAE
+622 LIGDACKAG
-631 SRIRLITVRMAVC
+631 SRIRLITVRMAIR
-644 LLTDLVYSVDCGCQL
+644 LLTDLVYSVSCGCQL
-659 TDQHFAGIIN
+659 SDQHFAGIIN
-669 AREEAMLVL
+669 SREEAMLVL

-691 FENELRRV
+691 FENELRRI
-699 QSALPSLS
+699 QSALPLLS
-707 TLATDARLLLQPYS
+707 TLATDARLLIQPYS
-721 SFMEQSNTVTK
+721 SFLEQSEITK
-732 NAATTSTISSISSSS
+732 DTTNAIISS
-747 SLNKIPMLTCK
+747 NKMQMLTCN

-779 IYLIVHIWLERML
+779 IYLLVHIWLERML
-792 SLKVN
+792 SLKMNVTS
-797 AIPCQDVVVSTD
+797 CQDVIVDTD
-809 NSGVSVNNSKIFSNN
+809 NICSSVHNSEIFPNDL
-824 FFSNLI
+824 FSNLV

-835 GGFCNI
+835 GGFCSI
-841 PDPKTTTPVL
+841 PDPKSTTPAL
-851 KIGDRLDLFSETLI
+851 KTGDRLDLFSETLI

-925 TIHAPGHLTYQ
+925 TIHAPGHLTCQ
-936 NSSPGRLAS
+936 NSSPGRLFS
-945 NTNSNNKSPIM
+945 NINNTNSKSPIM

-1002 EKFLANNPTS
+1002 EKFLANNTS

-1019 VGSKSYMCNSQHTMI
+1019 VGSKNYMCNSQHTMI
-1034 VNNRFDSAN
+1034 VNNRFDPAN
-1043 PRGVHSSSHSS
+1043 TRGMHLNSISSSGRR
-1054 ISTGSSGKQISSN
+1054 IGTNVITGTKRA
-1067 VMTETT
+1067 
-1073 TTEQSPSVQ
+1073 EQSPPVQ
-1082 IRKLIHDNNNNN
+1082 TRKFISDNDNNTNN
-1094 INRDCHSKTGESV
+1094 DSSSKTGESV
-1107 RSVDPQNN
+1107 RPGDCLVGQQGN
-1115 VNTLG
+1115 VNTSG
-1120 CSHGTDASSSSTA
+1120 CLHDTYGTDASSLVA
-1133 VPLVCLANLN
+1133 PLVYLASSN
-1143 TSTTTTGSSTAST
+1143 TSAMSITKATESIAST
-1156 MILDKSIVKSN
+1156 STLGEPV
-1167 PPSYPTIVKPSNSR
+1167 VKPNPLLNFTITKTPNSR
-1181 VVNQPEIS
+1181 MMNQQEIS
-1189 QLTLLFP
+1189 QLTTSSS
-1196 VHKAVGDEKRIN
+1196 VHKTVGIGKRITEKKEEKQHWPQQHEDDDDEEEQTVDEKR
-1208 ETKQQQQQQRQH
+1208 
-1220 EDQEEGEEEEET
+1220 
-1232 DSEKKKLINLS
+1232 KLINLS
-1243 KEFSNLK
+1243 KALSNLK
-1250 STMFINDDLREN
+1250 PDMSTNDYLSGN
-1262 KQTEHN
+1262 KQAEHN
-1268 RLASKSKQLN
+1268 YLSSESKQLN
-1278 YSPPSNIS
+1278 YSSGNIS